1 MESAAFAITPAN
13 GCLFSD
19 KGDKT
24 VGPVS
29 QLFIVHN
36 SAGRKRTHA
45 LFEKSRARDSRCFS
59 LTLLSRSLAKRGR
72 PSVMFPKRLVVYEAA
87 LAKSATSQ
95 RDITEC

>member
-19 KGDKT
+19 KDDKT

-72 PSVMFPKRLVVYEAA
+72 LSVMFPKRLVVYEAA